1 MGVEVLMLL
10 IGLGVPATLV
20 GVIAHF
26 RLTARLQLIDLVRTA
41 AESQRPLP
49 ADVLRAISGSTVLPS
64 QHRDLRRG
72 ITLAAIGASAAIFGL
87 LALVGFWAID
97 RDAAAITAV
106 IIAGLGAVP
115 GCLGVGYILLSRDKR
130 DPVED

>member
-1 MGVEVLMLL
+1 MGIEVLMLL

-20 GVIAHF
+20 GLIAHF
-26 RLTARLQLIDLVRTA
+26 RLTARLRLIELVQTA
-41 AESQRPLP
+41 AENQRPLP
-49 ADVLRAISGSTVLPS
+49 ADVLRAISGGVILPS

-72 ITLAAIGASAAIFGL
+72 VTLAAVGASAAIFGL
-87 LALVGFWAID
+87 LALAGFWAID
-97 RDAAAITAV
+97 RDAAAITAT
-106 IIAGLGAVP
+106 IIAGLGAIP